1 MEKNKEFEIL
11 KKIAQDFYSHGGNMY
26 YVGRICKR

>member
-1 MEKNKEFEIL
+1 MKRNNEFEIL
-11 KKIAQDFYSHGGNMY
+11 KKIAQEFYLNGGNMY